1 MPPATA
7 GRYHAGETDAII
19 RRFRGYLRVI
29 EDDATPNDRKPH
41 LLAVICDDF
50 RALDEF
56 LSDGKPLPSQWMN
69 GRDVVQVAGQAGE
82 ASTEEIASE
91 KEGT

>member
-1 MPPATA
+1 MPTV
-7 GRYHAGETDAII
+7 RKWYDGETDAIV

-29 EDDATPNDRKPH
+29 DDDETPDERKPH
-41 LLAVICDDF
+41 ILAAACDDF

-56 LSDGKPLPSQWMN
+56 LSSGRPLPAQWMN
-69 GRDVVQVAGQAGE
+69 GRTVVQVAGEAGE
-82 ASTEEIASE
+82 ASAKEIASE